1 MRIANCGMWDGKRA
15 QTNQRWREEESG
27 VVGIS
32 SLPGKN
38 IARTFKFPGGSRLG
52 NECGTDRGSAA
63 RFAIFSVR
71 IRDRSQSQ
79 RRWAGAAINIR
90 VRIRSGDDLVVVVR
104 IDHDRIR

>member
-1 MRIANCGMWDGKRA
+1 MRIANCGMWNGKAARK
-15 QTNQRWREEESG
+15 NQRGQKQESG
-27 VVGIS
+27 VVEIS

-38 IARTFKFPGGSRLG
+38 VARTFKFPGDSRLG
-52 NECGTDRGSAA
+52 NERGTERGSAA